1 MYKFHTLSFFCPFI
15 FENSLC
21 ILRAGKRKSVNCES
35 VTFYIRSRRI
45 RKWDL

>member
-1 MYKFHTLSFFCPFI
+1 MYEFHTLSFFCPFI
-15 FENSLC
+15 FKNGLGM
-21 ILRAGKRKSVNCES
+21 LKLGKRKSVNCES